1 MTSQFSCVSNSCLR
15 TPGEPACSSCP
26 YSRPSPY
33 SPARL
38 RESDIQRALL
48 AQLNA
53 LPRVHVDRI
62 NVALARGP
70 SRTFRTAPIGFPD
83 LIGCAAGHPLAIEC
97 KSATG
102 RQRPEQRRWQQRFE
116 AAGGIYIIARD
127 VAETVARVRELLR

>member
-1 MTSQFSCVSNSCLR
+1 MTSP
-15 TPGEPACSSCP
+15 T
-26 YSRPSPY
+26 SP
-33 SPARL
+33 PRL

-53 LPRVHVDRI
+53 IPRVHLDRV

-83 LIGCAAGHPLAIEC
+83 LIGAAAGRAIAIEC

-116 AAGGIYIIARD
+116 AAGGVYIIGRD

>member
-1 MTSQFSCVSNSCLR
+1 MTRYCPVHLGASDASCL
-15 TPGEPACSSCP
+15 ACRGCSDPLPSQP
-26 YSRPSPY
+26 PRP
-33 SPARL
+33 

-53 LPRVHVDRI
+53 LPGVHIDRV
-62 NVALARGP
+62 NVAVARGP
-70 SRTFRTAPIGFPD
+70 SRVFRTAPPGFPD

-102 RQRPEQRRWQQRFE
+102 RQRPEQIAWQQRFE
-116 AAGGIYIIARD
+116 SAGGTYILARD